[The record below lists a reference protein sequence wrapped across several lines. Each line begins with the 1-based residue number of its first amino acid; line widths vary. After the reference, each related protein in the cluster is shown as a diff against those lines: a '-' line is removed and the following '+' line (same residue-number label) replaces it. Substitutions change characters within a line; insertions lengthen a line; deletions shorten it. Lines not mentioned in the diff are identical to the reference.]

1 MHPEL
6 LLLIGISCSLGF
18 TPGPN
23 NAVASFSGFNFGIKK
38 TIPFNFRC
46 LVRLYSVSYFDLIF
60 ALISTFLKYPT
71 IQEVIRLLGT
81 FFLLYL
87 AYKISFSSP
96 SKEGKK
102 INPVKFI
109 DTFIFQFLNPKGV
122 MAGITLISNF
132 VIEDDYLNSS
142 LTVIVVCS
150 LTALTSITTWAFFGK
165 FLRKFATNN
174 NFIKRFNYAMS
185 LLLIVCIIG
194 FYI

>member
-1 MHPEL
+1 M
-6 LLLIGISCSLGF
+6 
-18 TPGPN
+18 
-23 NAVASFSGFNFGIKK
+23 
-38 TIPFNFRC
+38 
-46 LVRLYSVSYFDLIF
+46 
-60 ALISTFLKYPT
+60 
-71 IQEVIRLLGT
+71 IQEVIRILGT
-81 FFLLYL
+81 LFLLYL
-87 AYKISFSSP
+87 AYKISFSSL
-96 SKEGKK
+96 SKEDKK

-122 MAGITLISNF
+122 MAAITLISNF

-165 FLRKFATNN
+165 FLRNFATNN

-185 LLLIVCIIG
+185 LLLIFCIIG

>member
-6 LLLIGISCSLGF
+6 FLLLGVSLSLGF

-23 NAVASFSGFNFGIKK
+23 NTVASYSGFNFGIKK
-38 TIPFNFRC
+38 TIPLILGVWLGYTAFVILTNF
-46 LVRLYSVSYFDLIF
+46 V
-60 ALISTFLKYPT
+60 LISTFIKYPI
-71 IQEVIRLLGT
+71 IQKIIRILGT

-87 AYKISFSSP
+87 AYKISFSSS
-96 SKEGKK
+96 SKEDKK
-102 INPVKFI
+102 VNPVMFI

-122 MAGITLISNF
+122 MAGITLVSKF

-150 LTALTSITTWAFFGK
+150 LTALTSITTWAFFFF
-165 FLRKFATNN
+165 FLRNFATNN

-185 LLLIVCIIG
+185 LLLIFCIIG